1 MLIFYNAS
9 DMQVMALY
17 SGTYSGTVW
26 TDQGYVALEVV
37 ASESDLAALQTLRR
51 DCYIAVVDGSV
62 TTVTARSNPVQ
73 PQPNS
78 EEAAAATNKAT
89 AQAKLRNLGLTDDE
103 INALR
108 LG

>member
-1 MLIFYNAS
+1 MQIFYNPS
-9 DMQVMALY
+9 DMQVMAVY
-17 SGTYSGTVW
+17 SDRYRGAVW

-37 ASESDLAALQTLRR
+37 ASDSNMAALQRLRR
-51 DCYIAVVDGSV
+51 DCYIVVVDGSV

-73 PQPNS
+73 PQPSS
-78 EEAAAATNKAT
+78 EEVAAVTNKAT